1 MPPTRLLVKDFIT
14 SLVTSEGS
22 SRKKAPK
29 VVSDKNQTIETMVIS
44 DDENDASD
52 ANILRRKALQREQDN
67 MQAELNKK
75 KEVLSSIEKKM
86 KNMKLDF
93 VDEFEI

>member
-22 SRKKAPK
+22 SKKIATK
-29 VVSDKNQTIETMVIS
+29 AVGEKNHTVETMVIS

-52 ANILRRKALQREQDN
+52 VNILRRKALQREQDN
-67 MQAELNKK
+67 MQAEINKK
-75 KEVLSSIEKKM
+75 KEVLSSMEKKM
-86 KNMKLDF
+86 KNMKLDV